1 MRLER
6 LCRLALEYDE
16 RGGVPDG
23 GFVLVAPYAGG
34 DGGGYGAG
42 HGTVRGERL
51 NGVAA
56 WSNHPR
62 RRSDGRMLPDAHGVI
77 LTDDGARVIF
87 ELRGRTV
94 FRDPGRGTQSLIG
107 WFESDDERYRW
118 LNDVVCVAGGKIR
131 VQELQTDIDVYVAV
145 SEPDDE
151 G

>member
-1 MRLER
+1 MRLEP
-6 LCRLALEYDE
+6 LCALALEYDE
-16 RGGVPDG
+16 RAGVPDG

-34 DGGGYGAG
+34 DGGGYGGG
-42 HGTVRGERL
+42 HGAVRGARL
-51 NGVAA
+51 NGVAV

-77 LTDDGARVIF
+77 LTDDGARVVF

-94 FRDPGRGTQSLIG
+94 FSDADRGVQSLVG

-118 LNDVVCVAGGKIR
+118 LNDVVCVAEGEITVGTAR
-131 VQELQTDIDVYVAV
+131 AEIDVYLAV
-145 SEPDDE
+145 NERD

>member
-1 MRLER
+1 MRLEP
-6 LCRLALEYDE
+6 LCTLALEYDE

-34 DGGGYGAG
+34 DGSGYGAG

-87 ELRGRTV
+87 GLCGRTV
-94 FRDPGRGTQSLIG
+94 FRDPDRGEQSLMG
-107 WFESDDERYRW
+107 WFESDDERYLW
-118 LNDVVCVAGGKIR
+118 LNDVVCVAEGEIR
-131 VQELQTDIDVYVAV
+131 MDTARADIDVYVAV
-145 SEPDDE
+145 NELGD
-151 G
+151 